1 MNMRGEAMFVHGVM
15 ERLLQGQAV
24 TSITVERDSKGLR
37 ITISVN
43 GEAEHTYTFGVLYE
57 VIAVAVTPAIV
68 GYRMANDAMRAL
80 EVS

>member
-1 MNMRGEAMFVHGVM
+1 MRGEAMFVHGVM

-43 GEAEHTYTFGVLYE
+43 GESEHTYSFGLPYQVLE
-57 VIAVAVTPAIV
+57 TAADPSIL
-68 GYRMANDAMRAL
+68 GYRMASDAMRAMG
-80 EVS
+80 VV